1 MKRRDDVRNLAIIA
15 HVDHG
20 KTTLMDGLIEACH
33 VFRENQTMQECL
45 LDSDDQERERGITIY
60 AKNIALDWKGV
71 KLNIVDT
78 PGHADFG
85 GEVERIL
92 GMVDGCLLLVDSF
105 EGPMPQTRFVL
116 QKAFRHGLKVMLV
129 VNKVDRDN
137 ARPSEVLE
145 EAFELFCDL
154 DASDEAL
161 DFPVVY
167 CSGRGRFTVDKPGG
181 ERKGLD
187 VLLDRVVAELPGPL
201 VTDDPAFRLQ
211 VSKIEYDRYLGRIAV
226 GRVHSGKV
234 ESGDQIRI
242 LKPGK
247 SPRPAQMKGLQV
259 FAKLGR
265 VPADHVGAGDICA
278 IYGIPEI
285 AIGET
290 IADLDATEALPVVPI
305 DEPTVSLVFSVND
318 GPYCGQSG
326 EFLTSRHI
334 KERLE
339 REAISNVAMRIEDG
353 PTAETTKVSGRGV
366 MHLGVLIENMRR
378 EGYEF
383 CVSRPQVIIKE
394 IDGKKHEP
402 IEQLVVNVPDS
413 CAGKAM
419 EAIGARRGELVDMKT
434 RGNLQTLT
442 YTIPARGLIGLRTRL
457 MTVTSGEAVAYH
469 NFRSWEPFKG
479 ELPMR
484 PRGVMISIE
493 TDTAVAYALNGTK
506 ERGQLF
512 VAPGDP
518 VYEGMI
524 VGEHCRAEDL
534 GVNVSKRKQLT
545 NMRASGSDENVQ
557 LAPPR
562 RFSIEEALEY
572 VADDELIEFTPAV
585 IRLRKR
591 YLRENDRKKMK
602 RGGVKATV

>member
-33 VFRENQTMQECL
+33 IFRDNQSMQECM

-60 AKNIALDWKGV
+60 SKNIALDWKGT

-116 QKAFRHGLKVMLV
+116 QKAFRHGLKVMVV
-129 VNKVDRDN
+129 VNKIDRDN
-137 ARPSEVLE
+137 ARPDEVLDE
-145 EAFELFCDL
+145 IFDLFCDL
-154 DASDEAL
+154 EASDEAL

-167 CSGRGRFTVDKPGG
+167 CSGRGRFTVDEPGG

-187 VLLDRVVAELPGPL
+187 ALLDRVVAELPGPM
-201 VTDDPAFRLQ
+201 VSDDPAFRLQ
-211 VSKIEYDRYLGRIAV
+211 VSKIEYDRYLGRIGV

-234 ESGDQIRI
+234 EEGSQIRI
-242 LKPGK
+242 LRPDKG
-247 SPRPAQMKGLQV
+247 PRPAQMKGLQV
-259 FAKLGR
+259 FDKLGR
-265 VPADHVGAGDICA
+265 VPIDSVSAGDICA

-285 AIGET
+285 TIGET
-290 IADLDATEALPVVPI
+290 IADLTAGEALPVVPI

-326 EFLTSRHI
+326 DLLTSRHI

-339 REAISNVAMRIEDG
+339 KEGVSNVAMRIEAG

-366 MHLGVLIENMRR
+366 MHLGVLIEGMRR

-383 CVSRPQVIIKE
+383 CVSRPQVIMKE
-394 IDGKKHEP
+394 INGKVHEP
-402 IEQLVVNVPDS
+402 IEQLVVNVPEVS
-413 CAGKAM
+413 AGKAM

-434 RGNLQTLT
+434 RGSLQTLT

-469 NFRSWEPFKG
+469 NFLSWEPFKG
-479 ELPMR
+479 EVPHR
-484 PRGVMISIE
+484 SRGVLISIE
-493 TDTAVAYALNGTK
+493 TDTAVAYALNSTK
-506 ERGQLF
+506 ERGTLF

-524 VGEHCRAEDL
+524 VGEHCRIDDL
-534 GVNVSKRKQLT
+534 GVNVSKRKALT
-545 NMRASGSDENVQ
+545 NMRASGSDDNVQ

-572 VADDELIEFTPAV
+572 VGDDELIEFTPAV

-591 YLRENDRKKMK
+591 HLREADRRKIK
-602 RGGVKATV
+602 RSGVKAGA